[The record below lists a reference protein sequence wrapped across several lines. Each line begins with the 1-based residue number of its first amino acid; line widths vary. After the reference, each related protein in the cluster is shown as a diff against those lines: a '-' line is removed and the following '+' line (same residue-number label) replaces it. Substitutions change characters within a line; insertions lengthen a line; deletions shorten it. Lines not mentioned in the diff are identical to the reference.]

1 MCRGTFVGAGV
12 LLAFVMP
19 GGVAG
24 ALEVP
29 TTSPV
34 SVGVP
39 VAVGGVVPVPLASVE
54 SSVPGGVFEVGAATF
69 GAEPMFVSVE
79 LFVGD
84 GCDGDPFE
92 VASGIVEAGQAMLG
106 QVAMPDGSVS
116 AAASTSGW
124 GTEIR
129 SDCTALVAVEAVS
142 TVTTQQDGSAVVS
155 AVGTGDVV
163 ALLAGTSSPA
173 VGSATTVPP
182 PLTTTSVVERSK
194 TSVVPSPVPLDAAI
208 GGGRPVEGDVL
219 AESGWASAWL
229 AWLAA
234 AALVVGVVINWWVS
248 RSLKSRAASEVSSN
262 EGES

>member
-1 MCRGTFVGAGV
+1 MGAGV
-12 LLAFVMP
+12 LVAFALP
-19 GGVAG
+19 GGLAG
-24 ALEVP
+24 AQEVP
-29 TTSPV
+29 PTSPV
-34 SVGVP
+34 SVEAP
-39 VAVGGVVPVPLASVE
+39 VAADGVVPVPLASVE

-79 LFVGD
+79 LFAGD
-84 GCDGDPFE
+84 RCDDEPFE
-92 VASGIVEAGQAMLG
+92 VVSGVVEAGQAMLG

-116 AAASTSGW
+116 ASASTSGW

-142 TVTTQQDGSAVVS
+142 PVTTQQDGSAVVS

-173 VGSATTVPP
+173 VASATTVPP
-182 PLTTTSVVERSK
+182 QSTTTSVVEQST
-194 TSVVPSPVPLDAAI
+194 TSVVPSPVPVDVAI

-219 AESGWASAWL
+219 AESGWASVWL

-248 RSLKSRAASEVSSN
+248 RSLKSRAASEVASN